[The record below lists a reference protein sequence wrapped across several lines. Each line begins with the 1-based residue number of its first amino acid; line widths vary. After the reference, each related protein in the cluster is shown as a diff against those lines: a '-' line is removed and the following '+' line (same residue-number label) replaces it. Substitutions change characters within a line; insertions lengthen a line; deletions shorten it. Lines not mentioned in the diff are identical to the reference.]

1 MSTASRGW
9 GLEVGV
15 DCIMHYFYSSRHF
28 FFLLQTIVDA
38 ALSGFGPLY
47 GRMMP
52 YLHEVEL
59 EEHYF
64 IQGPRVARS
73 EAVVHFAKLGK
84 DS

>member
-1 MSTASRGW
+1 MGAGGW
-9 GLEVGV
+9 GGL
-15 DCIMHYFYSSRHF
+15 HHALFLLLTAF
-28 FFLLQTIVDA
+28 FFVLQTIVDA

-64 IQGPRVARS
+64 IQGPRVGRS

>member
-1 MSTASRGW
+1 MGWIASCIISTPH
-9 GLEVGV
+9 
-15 DCIMHYFYSSRHF
+15 DIF
-28 FFLLQTIVDA
+28 FVFQTIVDA

-64 IQGPRVARS
+64 IQGPRVGRS
-73 EAVVHFAKLGK
+73 EAVVYFAKLGK